1 MLPDMFVYSIV
12 QYLALKMD
20 IILHY
25 SFGKHEAINLGLL
38 GGKIVEQL
46 YHYISFDVLS
56 RSD

>member
-1 MLPDMFVYSIV
+1 MFVYSIV

-25 SFGKHEAINLGLL
+25 SFGKHEAINLGLS

-46 YHYISFDVLS
+46 YIYISFDVLS

>member
-1 MLPDMFVYSIV
+1 MFVYSIV

-25 SFGKHEAINLGLL
+25 SFGKHEAINLGLF